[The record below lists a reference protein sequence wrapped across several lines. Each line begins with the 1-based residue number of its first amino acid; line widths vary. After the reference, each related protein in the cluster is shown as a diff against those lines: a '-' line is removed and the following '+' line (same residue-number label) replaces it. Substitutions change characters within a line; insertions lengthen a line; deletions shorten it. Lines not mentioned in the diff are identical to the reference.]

1 MMLRADRSILR
12 ACLGIRRRGSD
23 GEFLRHAGRRPPPT
37 AIDAGRI
44 AGAAGREESRRA
56 NPPELFRQA
65 LSVFALATALAVS
78 GAAGAQPYARPLPR
92 DAAQAWIL
100 DSQDA
105 QSGDDDDA
113 RDWDGPEPGEPEQD
127 FQGEAPDQREFL
139 DRSPQEQAPR
149 NHPAPREEE
158 REQDDWRAP
167 TPPEHPDARPGDEW
181 DQGQGHGQ
189 GQGHQQEQQEQQSP
203 DAPDGADNE
212 DMQQTRRMD
221 RSQQI
226 ITLYHEPEPNRTPL
240 PHAPAPGQT
249 QAGAPPAGAS
259 PDVTASISRAPSADA
274 GRDAPDAAAPLP
286 GEMPRA
292 ADAMRPTIAPPEAGD
307 ASAPAPGGQTASLPN
322 DNAAQAF
329 PELPPPPEVDANALL
344 ADTILLQARAL
355 LDAPATFAGSRLDA
369 AQQAEL
375 RKFYAER
382 TAPLWIG
389 RGQWTAAARAV
400 QDKLERAWEEG
411 MEPAD
416 YPAAG
421 LPAVAASPDV
431 LAAAEVRQS
440 VNAVKYARDAS
451 GGRIDLPRLS
461 RLITPKLDLPG
472 AASVLGRLADASAHN
487 GDVAALLGD
496 YNPKHPG
503 YLALRDKLIE
513 LRAARPPEPP
523 TARIPDGPA
532 LRVGMS
538 DPRVSLVRS
547 RLGLTPSDD
556 VLYDSELAAAV
567 AGFQRRSG
575 LKPTGVLTRQTVV
588 AMAGDRVRVDQ
599 LATQDEAALI
609 VNMERWRWL
618 PRELGPNYIFVN
630 IPEYRMRVVRDDH
643 LAHEARVVVGK
654 AETPTPVFSDTMQY
668 AVVNPYWNVPPS
680 ILKKEFLPGLARD
693 PNYAARR
700 GYEVVRRG
708 NSIHV
713 RQPPGERNALGHI
726 KFMFPNDHAVYL
738 HDTPSRALFGRDR
751 RAFSHGCVRV
761 DNPLRFAE
769 LVLGPQWPQTRIRKL
784 IGRGERTVR
793 LQEPLPIHL
802 AYFTASVDAAGK
814 LHAREDI
821 YGLDRRMQAALGQT
835 RR

>member
-1 MMLRADRSILR
+1 MTLRAERSI
-12 ACLGIRRRGSD
+12 
-23 GEFLRHAGRRPPPT
+23 
-37 AIDAGRI
+37 
-44 AGAAGREESRRA
+44 
-56 NPPELFRQA
+56 

-78 GAAGAQPYARPLPR
+78 GVAGAQPYSRPMRP
-92 DAAQAWIL
+92 DVAQPWSM
-100 DSQDA
+100 DSHDA
-105 QSGDDDDA
+105 QSSDDDA
-113 RDWDGPEPGEPEQD
+113 RDWGGQGSQEQD
-127 FQGEAPDQREFL
+127 FQTQEPEQPEPEEGEQDGREQYRREQQERAPAEN
-139 DRSPQEQAPR
+139 APR
-149 NHPAPREEE
+149 YGE
-158 REQDDWRAP
+158 RGQDDGRNQDDRRGPA
-167 TPPEHPDARPGDEW
+167 PEHPDARGD
-181 DQGQGHGQ
+181 DDGDRGYD
-189 GQGHQQEQQEQQSP
+189 QEQP
-203 DAPDGADNE
+203 RTDAPDDDDDDVNND
-212 DMQQTRRMD
+212 DMQQTRRTG

-226 ITLYHEPEPNRTPL
+226 ITLYQEP
-240 PHAPAPGQT
+240 PAPPLVQT
-249 QAGAPPAGAS
+249 PPAQTPSIQALLPYAQTPAQPQTGAQAGAAATGG
-259 PDVTASISRAPSADA
+259 DITASISPAPSM
-274 GRDAPDAAAPLP
+274 DAARDQAAPASPLP
-286 GEMPRA
+286 GETPRA
-292 ADAMRPTIAPPEAGD
+292 NDAMRPAVA
-307 ASAPAPGGQTASLPN
+307 APADPMPADAPGGARPVESGQTASIP
-322 DNAAQAF
+322 QGGFAF
-329 PELPPPPEVDANALL
+329 PALPPPPEVDASALQAASVL
-344 ADTILLQARAL
+344 ERARAL
-355 LDAPATFAGSRLDA
+355 LETPAAFAGSRLDA

-382 TAPLWIG
+382 TAPLWIE
-389 RGQWTAAARAV
+389 RGQWTAAARAA
-400 QDKLERAWEEG
+400 QGKLEHAWEEG

-416 YPAAG
+416 YPAAD
-421 LPAVAASPDV
+421 LPTVGATPDV
-431 LAAAEVRQS
+431 LAAAEIRQS

-472 AASVLGRLADASAHN
+472 AATVLNRLANAGKSADA
-487 GDVAALLGD
+487 DALLGD

-503 YLALRDKLIE
+503 YLALRGKLIE

-523 TARIPDGPA
+523 VARVPEGPA

-547 RLGLTPSDD
+547 RLGLTPSED
-556 VLYDSELAAAV
+556 VLYDGALAAAV
-567 AGFQRRSG
+567 AEFQRQRG

-588 AMAGDRVRVDQ
+588 AMAGDRVPT
-599 LATQDEAALI
+599 AQDETALV

-618 PRELGPNYIFVN
+618 PRDLGPNYIFVN
-630 IPEYRMRVVRDDH
+630 IPEYRMRVVRDGH
-643 LAHEARVVVGK
+643 MTHEARVVVGK

-761 DNPLRFAE
+761 DDPLRFAE
-769 LVLGPQWPQTRIRKL
+769 LVLGPQWPQTRIRKM

-802 AYFTASVDAAGK
+802 AYFTASVDGAGK

-821 YGLDRRMQAALGQT
+821 YGLDRRMQTVLSQT
-835 RR
+835 HR

>member
-1 MMLRADRSILR
+1 MAVV
-12 ACLGIRRRGSD
+12 
-23 GEFLRHAGRRPPPT
+23 
-37 AIDAGRI
+37 
-44 AGAAGREESRRA
+44 AGREHDRRT

-65 LSVFALATALAVS
+65 LSVLALATALAVS
-78 GAAGAQPYARPLPR
+78 GGAGAQTYARPLPL
-92 DAAQAWIL
+92 DATQAWIL

-105 QSGDDDDA
+105 QSGDDDA
-113 RDWDGPEPGEPEQD
+113 RNWDGPEPGEPEQD
-127 FQGEAPDQREFL
+127 FQGEAPEQREFP
-139 DRSPQEQAPR
+139 DRPPQEEAPHEEAPQEEAPR
-149 NHPAPREEE
+149 DNAPRDEE
-158 REQDDWRAP
+158 REPDGWRAP
-167 TPPEHPDARPGDEW
+167 APPEHPDAPPGD
-181 DQGQGHGQ
+181 DGDRGQ
-189 GQGHQQEQQEQQSP
+189 GQDAPRQ
-203 DAPDGADNE
+203 DAPDGAGNE

-226 ITLYHEPEPNRTPL
+226 ITLYHEPGPNRTPL

-249 QAGAPPAGAS
+249 QAGAPPTGAS
-259 PDVTASISRAPSADA
+259 PDVTASISRAPSTDA

-292 ADAMRPTIAPPEAGD
+292 ADAMRPAIAPPEAGD
-307 ASAPAPGGQTASLPN
+307 AGAPAPGGQTASLPN
-322 DNAAQAF
+322 DGAAQAF
-329 PELPPPPEVDANALL
+329 PELPPPPEVDANALQ
-344 ADTILLQARAL
+344 ADAILLQARAL

-382 TAPLWIG
+382 TAPLWITHG
-389 RGQWTAAARAV
+389 HWTAAARAV
-400 QDKLERAWEEG
+400 QDKLEHAWEEG
-411 MEPAD
+411 LEPAD
-416 YPAAG
+416 YPAAD
-421 LPAVAASPDV
+421 LPAIAASPDM

-472 AASVLGRLADASAHN
+472 AASVLGRLAGASAGN
-487 GDVAALLGD
+487 GDVAALLGA
-496 YNPKHPG
+496 YNPRHPG
-503 YLALRDKLIE
+503 YLALRGKLIE
-513 LRAARPPEPP
+513 LRASRPPEPA
-523 TARIPDGPA
+523 TARIPEGPA

-547 RLGLTPSDD
+547 RLGLTPSED
-556 VLYDSELAAAV
+556 VLYDNELATAV
-567 AGFQRRSG
+567 ANFQRRRG

-588 AMAGDRVRVDQ
+588 AMAGDRVRFDQ
-599 LATQDEAALI
+599 LVAQDEAALI

-618 PRELGPNYIFVN
+618 PRDLGPNYIFVN
-630 IPEYRMRVVRDDH
+630 IPEYRMRVVRDGH

-680 ILKKEFLPGLARD
+680 ILRKEFLPGLARD

-769 LVLGPQWPQTRIRKL
+769 LVLGPQWPQTRIKKL

-793 LQEPLPIHL
+793 LQKPLPIHL
-802 AYFTASVDAAGK
+802 AYFTVSVDAAGK
-814 LHAREDI
+814 LHAREDL
-821 YGLDRRMQAALGQT
+821 YGLDRRMQAALSQS

>member
-1 MMLRADRSILR
+1 MTLRADSSI
-12 ACLGIRRRGSD
+12 
-23 GEFLRHAGRRPPPT
+23 
-37 AIDAGRI
+37 
-44 AGAAGREESRRA
+44 
-56 NPPELFRQA
+56 

-78 GAAGAQPYARPLPR
+78 GVAGAQPYSRPLPR
-92 DAAQAWIL
+92 DAAQAWSM

-105 QSGDDDDA
+105 QSSDDDDA
-113 RDWDGPEPGEPEQD
+113 RDWGGQPPGEQE
-127 FQGEAPDQREFL
+127 
-139 DRSPQEQAPR
+139 PQEQEPQEQEPQEQPSQERDQEQEQEPAEQEPR
-149 NHPAPREEE
+149 GQTPREEP
-158 REQDDWRAP
+158 RQDHDAPEDSAPRYDGRGQADQQYRAA
-167 TPPEHPDARPGDEW
+167 PEHPDARRDDDDGDRGY
-181 DQGQGHGQ
+181 D
-189 GQGHQQEQQEQQSP
+189 QEQPRPET
-203 DAPDGADNE
+203 PDGSDDE
-212 DMQQTRRMD
+212 DMQQTRRTD

-226 ITLYHEPEPNRTPL
+226 ITLYHEPLPAPPAPAQTPL
-240 PHAPAPGQT
+240 APPPSTLAPAPHAQT
-249 QAGAPPAGAS
+249 QDQPHAGAPPAGAS
-259 PDVTASISRAPSADA
+259 ADVTASISRAPSASA
-274 GRDAPDAAAPLP
+274 AHNEAAPTSPLP
-286 GEMPRA
+286 GETPRA
-292 ADAMRPTIAPPEAGD
+292 EDAMRPAVA
-307 ASAPAPGGQTASLPN
+307 APAGGATPGATGVNSPAADGQTASLPKASPSS
-322 DNAAQAF
+322 DAATQAF
-329 PELPPPPEVDANALL
+329 PELPPPPEVDASAIQ
-344 ADTILLQARAL
+344 ADSILLQARAL
-355 LDAPATFAGSRLDA
+355 LETPAAFAGSRLDA

-382 TAPLWIG
+382 TAPLWIEH
-389 RGQWTAAARAV
+389 GQWKAAARAV
-400 QDKLERAWEEG
+400 QGKLEHAWEEG

-416 YPAAG
+416 YPAAD
-421 LPAVAASPDV
+421 LPAVAATPDV
-431 LAAAEVRQS
+431 LAAAEIRQS

-472 AASVLGRLADASAHN
+472 AAAVLTRLAEASAGN

-503 YLALRDKLIE
+503 YLALRGKLIE
-513 LRAARPPEPP
+513 LRASRPPEPP
-523 TARIPDGPA
+523 MARVPEGPA
-532 LRVGMS
+532 LRIGMS

-547 RLGLTPSDD
+547 RLGLTPSED
-556 VLYDSELAAAV
+556 VLYDGALAAAV
-567 AGFQRRSG
+567 AEFQRQRG

-588 AMAGDRVRVDQ
+588 AMAGDRVP
-599 LATQDEAALI
+599 AAQDETALV

-618 PRELGPNYIFVN
+618 PRNLGPSYIFVN
-630 IPEYRMRVVRDDH
+630 IPEYRMRVVRDH
-643 LAHEARVVVGK
+643 RLSHEARVVVGK

-761 DNPLRFAE
+761 DDPLRFAE
-769 LVLGPQWPQTRIRKL
+769 LVLGPQWSQARIRKL

-802 AYFTASVDAAGK
+802 AYFTASVDEAGK

-821 YGLDRRMQAALGQT
+821 YGLDRRMQAALSQT

>member
-1 MMLRADRSILR
+1 MTLRADRSI
-12 ACLGIRRRGSD
+12 
-23 GEFLRHAGRRPPPT
+23 
-37 AIDAGRI
+37 
-44 AGAAGREESRRA
+44 
-56 NPPELFRQA
+56 

-78 GAAGAQPYARPLPR
+78 GVAGAQPYSRPMRP
-92 DAAQAWIL
+92 DVAQPWSM

-105 QSGDDDDA
+105 QSSDDDA
-113 RDWDGPEPGEPEQD
+113 RDWRGQEPQGRDFQEQGPPEQEAPEQD
-127 FQGEAPDQREFL
+127 FQNQEPEQSEPEERGQEERGQDGRRDQDDRRGAAPD
-139 DRSPQEQAPR
+139 
-149 NHPAPREEE
+149 
-158 REQDDWRAP
+158 
-167 TPPEHPDARPGDEW
+167 HPDARRDDDGDRGY
-181 DQGQGHGQ
+181 D
-189 GQGHQQEQQEQQSP
+189 QEQP
-203 DAPDGADNE
+203 RTDAPDDGADDVSDD
-212 DMQQTRRMD
+212 DMQQTLRTD

-226 ITLYHEPEPNRTPL
+226 ITLYHEPPTPPLVQTPSAQAPSAQALL
-240 PHAPAPGQT
+240 PHAQT
-249 QAGAPPAGAS
+249 PDQAQTGAQAGAAAAGG
-259 PDVTASISRAPSADA
+259 DITASISPAPSM
-274 GRDAPDAAAPLP
+274 DAARDQAAPASPLP
-286 GEMPRA
+286 GETPRA
-292 ADAMRPTIAPPEAGD
+292 NDAMRPAVAAPADPAPAG
-307 ASAPAPGGQTASLPN
+307 APGGARPVEPGQAASIP
-322 DNAAQAF
+322 QGGSAF
-329 PELPPPPEVDANALL
+329 PELPPPPEVDASALQ
-344 ADTILLQARAL
+344 AASLLERARAL
-355 LDAPATFAGSRLDA
+355 LETPAAFAGSRLDA

-382 TAPLWIG
+382 TAPLWIE

-400 QDKLERAWEEG
+400 QGKLEHAWEEG

-416 YPAAG
+416 YPAAD
-421 LPAVAASPDV
+421 LPTVGATPDV
-431 LAAAEVRQS
+431 LAAAEIRQS

-472 AASVLGRLADASAHN
+472 AASVLNRLADAGKSA
-487 GDVAALLGD
+487 DADALLGD

-503 YLALRDKLIE
+503 YVALRGKLIE

-523 TARIPDGPA
+523 VARVPEGPA

-547 RLGLTPSDD
+547 RLGLTPSED
-556 VLYDSELAAAV
+556 VLYDGALATAV
-567 AGFQRRSG
+567 AEFQRQRG

-588 AMAGDRVRVDQ
+588 AMAGDRVP
-599 LATQDEAALI
+599 AAQDETALV

-618 PRELGPNYIFVN
+618 PRDLGPNYIFVN
-630 IPEYRMRVVRDDH
+630 IPEYRMRVVRDGH
-643 LAHEARVVVGK
+643 MTHEARVVVGK

-761 DNPLRFAE
+761 DDPLRFAE
-769 LVLGPQWPQTRIRKL
+769 LVLGPQWPQTRIKKM

-802 AYFTASVDAAGK
+802 AYFTASVDGAGK

-821 YGLDRRMQAALGQT
+821 YGLDRRMQTVLSQT
-835 RR
+835 HR